1 MSKNLSSSK
10 HENQRKQSSKEFEGK
25 FVCDVQS
32 RQNSAQLLWIIL
44 HENPNIVTWVNV
56 LMDDTTEYRRP
67 TIQGVIEYDIFY
79 QICDQVSHMQKEYFL
94 ESSALKL
101 TL

>member
-32 RQNSAQLLWIIL
+32 RQNSSCYGFYTSEFEYSNLSKCIDGWYDWIQKA
-44 HENPNIVTWVNV
+44 N
-56 LMDDTTEYRRP
+56 DS
-67 TIQGVIEYDIFY
+67 GCY
-79 QICDQVSHMQKEYFL
+79 QICDKVSHMQKQYFL

>member
-1 MSKNLSSSK
+1 MKANLFAMYK
-10 HENQRKQSSKEFEGK
+10 AVKTAAAMDFIH
-25 FVCDVQS
+25 
-32 RQNSAQLLWIIL
+32 QNS
-44 HENPNIVTWVNV
+44 NIVTWVNV

-67 TIQGVIEYDIFY
+67 TIQGVVEYVIFY
-79 QICDQVSHMQKEYFL
+79 QICDKVSHMQKQYFL